1 MKVTISLVFCF
12 VAVIIL
18 AACIVA
24 VIISYRKLNKQYE
37 NLQMSYQNLEKLN
50 NTLRSQRHDYLNHLQ
65 VVYGLMQLEE
75 YEELEKYL
83 EPVYKDM
90 QKTGKALKTSKP
102 AINALLKAKMDEASS
117 KEIDFY
123 VEVKS
128 DLKSLKIED
137 WELCKVISNIVDN
150 AITALGEKTEQRKI
164 MLDITEDK
172 ESYRF
177 SIANNGP
184 MIPLDMQPH
193 IFRQGVTT
201 KLEREHGMGLYIVMN
216 VIKKYDGT
224 IKMTSTEEETK
235 FVVMFPKR
243 KKVNVN
249 G

>member
-1 MKVTISLVFCF
+1 MKIDLIFAFS
-12 VAVIIL
+12 AVMIL
-18 AACIVA
+18 AICMVVLILA
-24 VIISYRKLNKQYE
+24 YRKLNKHYI
-37 NLQMSYQNLEKLN
+37 NLQQSFQNLEKLN
-50 NTLRSQRHDYLNHLQ
+50 HTLRSQRHDYLNHLQ

-83 EPVYKDM
+83 EPIYKDM

-117 KEIDFY
+117 KEIDLY

-128 DLKSLKIED
+128 DLQNLIIED
-137 WELCKVISNIVDN
+137 WELCKVISNIIDN
-150 AITALGEKTEQRKI
+150 AITALAEKNENKKI
-164 MLDITEDK
+164 LLDITEDR
-172 ESYRF
+172 EVYWF
-177 SIANNGP
+177 TIANNGP
-184 MIPLDMQPH
+184 MIPIDMQPH

-201 KLEREHGMGLYIVMN
+201 KLERDHGLGLYIVMN
-216 VIKKYDGT
+216 VIKKYEGT

-235 FVVMFPKR
+235 FTFSFPKR

>member
-102 AINALLKAKMDEASS
+102 AINALFENEHTRTRIKH
-117 KEIDFY
+117 IIFF
-123 VEVKS
+123 
-128 DLKSLKIED
+128 
-137 WELCKVISNIVDN
+137 ISVP
-150 AITALGEKTEQRKI
+150 
-164 MLDITEDK
+164 
-172 ESYRF
+172 
-177 SIANNGP
+177 IA
-184 MIPLDMQPH
+184 
-193 IFRQGVTT
+193 FR
-201 KLEREHGMGLYIVMN
+201 I
-216 VIKKYDGT
+216 
-224 IKMTSTEEETK
+224 
-235 FVVMFPKR
+235 
-243 KKVNVN
+243 
-249 G
+249 